1 MPVILGGSVVVVTSH
16 ASDLP
21 ADPLV
26 VVTNPGEDCSPE
38 AFHSLLD
45 ELMADPEPELE
56 QIGATEALRTLRVD
70 AGA

>member
-1 MPVILGGSVVVVTSH
+1 MIVVTNH

-45 ELMADPEPELE
+45 ELMAGPEPELE
-56 QIGATEALRTLRVD
+56 EIGVTEALHTLRVD